1 MLWTFADTLDLILVD
16 PPYQAAKSLLDRA
29 LTPRLCMYAPYSQY
43 YRGMAIPQLYEQNQF
58 SPFDC
63 VNAFLAYHGNLNMLF
78 VEEQRTVDC
87 VTLAYSLSS
96 SLWLTNVRHLSKQVQ
111 TIAFKG
117 VERPSMALNNV
128 LHKHRHDLVFLRAEV
143 QKLRRW
149 IFPGLKKR
157 YDTIGEE
164 WPLNPTGRFDLTL
177 TEAAE
182 LERFLMDT
190 FQLVMSSISV
200 LDSQTSIQN
209 ATRSTHLTQLATV
222 YLPLSFVTGIFGMN
236 LREIN
241 GAQLPIWVSLVT
253 LAGVAIC
260 TAGLLWLTRKS
271 RLPLDR
277 AREMPTGLGMRT
289 ELERQ
294 S

>member
-1 MLWTFADTLDLILVD
+1 M
-16 PPYQAAKSLLDRA
+16 
-29 LTPRLCMYAPYSQY
+29 
-43 YRGMAIPQLYEQNQF
+43 
-58 SPFDC
+58 
-63 VNAFLAYHGNLNMLF
+63 NAYLAYHGNLNVLY
-78 VEEQRTVDC
+78 VDEQRTTDS

-96 SLWLTNVRHLSKQVQ
+96 ALWLTDVRHIAKQVQ
-111 TIAFKG
+111 RVAFKD
-117 VERPSMALNNV
+117 VKKPTMCINNG
-128 LHKHRHDLVFLRAEV
+128 LHKHRHDLVYLRTEV
-143 QKLRRW
+143 QLLRRW
-149 IFPGLKKR
+149 IFPALKKQFE
-157 YDTIGEE
+157 TIGEE

-177 TEAAE
+177 AEASE

-241 GAQLPIWVSLVT
+241 GSQLPIWVSLVT
-253 LAGVAIC
+253 LAGVAIS

-271 RLPLDR
+271 RVLKN
-277 AREMPTGLGMRT
+277 EVG
-289 ELERQ
+289 
-294 S
+294 